1 MEIDNFH
8 SFIDDDDN
16 SAEKSGLTGDFSL
29 RNSNLCD
36 IHEYNALKAKAF
48 VWTNTSHKFSNSISI
63 NDYSIS

>member
-48 VWTNTSHKFSNSISI
+48 V
-63 NDYSIS
+63 